1 MEEIWKIIEGYPN
14 YMVSNKGRVK
24 SLNYHRERKEKIM
37 ENKKTKTGYLRI
49 TLNKHGKYKTFA
61 VHRLVAEAFIPNP
74 NNLPEV
80 NHKSEIK
87 TQNNVE
93 NLEWC
98 DRKYNNN
105 YGTHNIKVSLFFKD
119 KPLTKE
125 HKEKIGKS
133 NSLPILQIDI
143 NTGLIIRQWDSIS
156 EAQRTLK
163 LYHICDCLKNKR
175 NSCGGYIWKYA

>member
-49 TLNKHGKYKTFA
+49 TLNKNGKYKTFA

-80 NHKSEIK
+80 NHKDENK
-87 TQNNVE
+87 QNNFVYINE
-93 NLEWC
+93 DGTVDLEIC
-98 DRKYNNN
+98 LIVK
-105 YGTHNIKVSLFFKD
+105 KV
-119 KPLTKE
+119 
-125 HKEKIGKS
+125 I
-133 NSLPILQIDI
+133 
-143 NTGLIIRQWDSIS
+143 
-156 EAQRTLK
+156 
-163 LYHICDCLKNKR
+163 
-175 NSCGGYIWKYA
+175 